1 MPIGQISN
9 NFVHPELFF
18 NQPGVPIRSAGSKKN
33 SQLEPIIQNGGSQRQ
48 ASDAMQDDQEFNDF
62 ASDG

>member
-1 MPIGQISN
+1 M
-9 NFVHPELFF
+9 
-18 NQPGVPIRSAGSKKN
+18 PIRSAGSKKN